1 MAGADASPPS
11 AASMATMD
19 EIARRYLL
27 LGLRLERHVPG
38 FVDSY
43 VGPPDLRATAEAAPV
58 EPGELADEAA
68 ALGDAV
74 ETLPAGT
81 EEERRRRD
89 WLRAQL
95 RAVRALA
102 RQAGGEEIGYLEL
115 LEQLFDVRIGPFPE
129 ERLAAARRRLD
140 EALPAGGSLADRYA
154 AFTRALEVPTERM
167 LEALRDSTQRF
178 RRASL
183 RDFDAPSDEGIDWD
197 EAHDV
202 PWGAEARFRGNGR
215 SLIRLNLDLPRNV
228 GEIAYLASH
237 EGYPGHHLDHI
248 TKEQTLIRERGLG
261 EATLRTMNT
270 PESVLAEGLADV
282 GREVVMTGAELGA
295 ELRHIARDAR
305 IAAVAAE
312 LEIALAVMIAAR
324 ELVDVAN
331 GNAAIMLH
339 EDGRPADEVR
349 DYLLETTARPPVLV
363 AQSMRVLTDPIGRT
377 YPFTYSKGSDLIRPW
392 LEVQGQTTGFAR
404 LLSEQHTPSELL
416 AASA

>member
-1 MAGADASPPS
+1 MGG
-11 AASMATMD
+11 MD
-19 EIARRYLL
+19 EIAHRYLL
-27 LGLRLERHVPG
+27 LGLRLESHVPG

-43 VGPPDLRATAEAAPV
+43 VGPADLKAAAEAAAAPPEALAEEASALREAVDALPV
-58 EPGELADEAA
+58 DTDEH
-68 ALGDAV
+68 
-74 ETLPAGT
+74 
-81 EEERRRRD
+81 RRRRD
-89 WLRAQL
+89 WFRAQL
-95 RAVRALA
+95 RAIRALA
-102 RQAGGEEIGYLEL
+102 RHAAGEEIGYLDL
-115 LEQLFDVRIGPFPE
+115 LEQLFDVRIGPFRE

-140 EALPAGGSLADRYA
+140 DALPPGGSLAERYA
-154 AFTRALEVPTERM
+154 AFTKTMELPRERM
-167 LEALRDSTQRF
+167 LNVLRESTGRF

-183 RDFDAPSDEGIDWD
+183 RDFDAPRNEGIDWG

-202 PWGAEARFRGNGR
+202 PWGAEARFEGNGR
-215 SLIRLNLDLPRNV
+215 SLIRLNVDLPRGL

-270 PESVLAEGLADV
+270 PESMLAEGLADV
-282 GREVVMTGAELGA
+282 GREVVMSNAEVAAELG
-295 ELRHIARDAR
+295 RIARDAK
-305 IAAVAAE
+305 IQVAAAE
-312 LEIALAVMIAAR
+312 LDVAVAVMSALR
-324 ELVDVAN
+324 EVLDVAN

-349 DYLLETTARPPVLV
+349 EYLVDQTARPAVHID
-363 AQSMRVLTDPIGRT
+363 QSMRVLTDPIGRT

-404 LLSEQHTPSELL
+404 LLAEQHTPSELL